1 MVSTEFI
8 DATFFLNTRYIEKMN
23 TKGNKDNKIL
33 QKKRSKE
40 KIKIR
45 IQRHQCGEAAKS
57 VTETK
62 MCTKPYRN

>member
-33 QKKRSKE
+33 QKIEAE
-40 KIKIR
+40 KK
-45 IQRHQCGEAAKS
+45 
-57 VTETK
+57 
-62 MCTKPYRN
+62 